1 MVDNNAAMFDSIGH
15 NRIDIGRDEVNS
27 RNQFRARAVRA
38 ALLAGAGTTLLVAA
52 MPAMAQDAAAP
63 AAQDEE
69 DAIVVTGI
77 RETIQNSINT
87 KREETAIVDALSADD
102 IGDLPALS
110 VGQAIQTITG
120 ATTHREKGDASEI
133 ALRGLGP
140 FLSNATF
147 NGRDATNGSGDR
159 SVNFNQFP
167 SELVNNIKIYKTQQ
181 ADLVEGGVAGTIE
194 IGTLRPLDFGKRRI
208 QGEVKAQYNPYGD
221 RIVGSGGIGWRGT
234 LSYVDQFANDTI
246 GIAIGVQR
254 NDTNNPEETYAASTT
269 WTACQA
275 DIVVANNNCNEYTRD
290 EYEEDHP
297 FYLVPNA
304 YTFRQISEVDKRDAI
319 FGAIQWRPSDQF
331 NINLDVQ
338 YSDRTF
344 VESRRDLNLS
354 EARRSLT
361 DVVYD
366 ENGVVQS
373 LNGQSAIESN
383 GSELSRAEEYL
394 GGGLSVEWQ
403 PNDRLTLTLDGS
415 YSRTIRLEDERNV
428 RLRTDQRDLNG
439 NLNFFAGPQNNNIRV
454 PYSYEITPGSF
465 VPTITIDP
473 RFDLNNH
480 DLFWDDARFRR
491 DQSRRHNEIFAGR
504 FDAGYEMDGF
514 LSKLSAGVRWSEM
527 TFRDYDVRNED
538 FDLTSDLDEERRINN
553 LCRRAFPQTGFLS
566 AAEGNSINS
575 WATFDVDCLFREYT
589 GSEDPGAL
597 ADKRAPANRDV
608 TERTLAG
615 YIMADYDADLGSMPV
630 RGNIGVRVVKTDVT
644 SNGLRSDLTI
654 IDNGDGTIRLDTT
667 GDFETVTIKS
677 SNTRILPS
685 INAIFEVAPDTLL
698 RVAGYRAMSRPAP
711 SALGAGRT
719 FQIDADDFT
728 SVEEAIGNV
737 RANGSPRLKPLMSWN
752 ADAAIEWYPNKD
764 SLLSATVYYKQF
776 NGGFQPVVFDEQF
789 VIDGQTVTVPVTQ
802 TRNSPDKSRIYGLE
816 LTAAT
821 RFSFLPKP
829 LDGLGAKVSYNYAD
843 SNFENQDVNL
853 GDQYD
858 PETETVS
865 PGIIPAAGLSGY
877 SKHVL
882 SAQAYYEI
890 GPVSLQ
896 AIYNYRSKY
905 YQDFVGGNSQLR
917 YVGPSETVDFR
928 ASMDLMPGVSLR
940 FEALNLFN
948 EPKATY
954 MPVYGSSRQY
964 HYYGSKYFIGLRAR
978 I

>member
-1 MVDNNAAMFDSIGH
+1 MNSH
-15 NRIDIGRDEVNS
+15 TQTRLRIL
-27 RNQFRARAVRA
+27 RA
-38 ALLAGAGTTLLVAA
+38 AFMLGAGSTLLVTAVPAA
-52 MPAMAQDAAAP
+52 AQDAP
-63 AAQDEE
+63 AEPATQGEE

-181 ADLVEGGVAGTIE
+181 ASLVEGGVAGTIE
-194 IGTLRPLDFGKRRI
+194 IGTLRPLDFGKRRL

-221 RIVGSGGIGWRGT
+221 RVTGSGGGVGWRGT

-246 GIAIGVQR
+246 GISLGFQR

-269 WTACQA
+269 WTACRA
-275 DIVVANNNCNEYTRD
+275 DINVSNGNCTELTRPYGSD
-290 EYEEDHP
+290 TPY
-297 FYLVPNA
+297 YLVPNS
-304 YTFRQISEVDKRDAI
+304 YVFRQISETDKRDSA
-319 FGAIQWRPSDQF
+319 FGAIQWRPSDQL

-338 YSDRTF
+338 YSDRTY
-344 VESRRDLNLS
+344 VESRRDLTLS

-361 DVVYD
+361 NVEYG
-366 ENGVVQS
+366 ENGIIRH
-373 LNGQSAIESN
+373 LEGQSALESN
-383 GSELSRAEEYL
+383 GSELSRSEEYL
-394 GGGLSVEWQ
+394 GGGLSIEWT
-403 PNDRLTLTLDGS
+403 PNDRLTLTVDGS
-415 YSRTIRLEDERNV
+415 YSRTIRKEIERNF
-428 RLRTDQRDLNG
+428 RLRTDPLDVNGDRTVFNNMRIPYTYDL
-439 NLNFFAGPQNNNIRV
+439 A
-454 PYSYEITPGSF
+454 PGAF

-491 DQSRRHNEIFAGR
+491 DESKRRNEIIAGR
-504 FDAGYEMDGF
+504 FDAAYEMDGF
-514 LSKLSAGVRWSEM
+514 FSKISAGGRWSEL
-527 TFRDYDVRNED
+527 TYRDYDLRNGDTSPLIPNEED
-538 FDLTSDLDEERRINN
+538 RRINN
-553 LCRRAFPQTGFLS
+553 MCRQAFPQTDFLS
-566 AAEGNSINS
+566 AANGNDIHS
-575 WATFDVDCLFREYT
+575 WATFDVDCLFREYLGT
-589 GSEDPGAL
+589 EDPGL
-597 ADKRAPANRDV
+597 PDELRSPASRDV
-608 TERTLAG
+608 SERTLAG
-615 YIMADYDADLGSMPV
+615 YVMAEYESDLGNMPV
-630 RGNIGVRVVKTDVT
+630 RGNFGVRVVKTDVT
-644 SNGLRSDLTI
+644 SNGLRSDLALVP
-654 IDNGDGTIRLDTT
+654 DPSGDGSFTLTPT

-677 SNTRILPS
+677 RSTRILPS
-685 INAIFEVAPDTLL
+685 INAIFEVAPSTLVRL
-698 RVAGYRAMSRPAP
+698 AGYRAMSRPAP

-719 FQIDADDFT
+719 ITLADGESFT
-728 SVEEAIGNV
+728 SIEDAIGNI
-737 RANGSPRLKPLMSWN
+737 RANGSPGLKPLMSWN

-776 NGGFQPVVFDEQF
+776 SGGFQPVIYDEDF
-789 VIDGQTVTVPVTQ
+789 VINGETVTIPVAQ

-821 RFSFLPKP
+821 RFSFLPQP
-829 LDGLGAKVSYNYAD
+829 LDGLGAKVSYNYAN
-843 SNFENQDVNL
+843 SNFKNQDINL

-858 PETETVS
+858 PETDTVS
-865 PGIIPAAGLSGY
+865 PGLIPAAGLSGY

-882 SAQAYYEI
+882 SAQAYYEL

-928 ASMDLMPGVSLR
+928 ASLDLMPGVSLR

-964 HYYGSKYFIGLRAR
+964 HYYGAKYFIGLRAR

>member
-1 MVDNNAAMFDSIGH
+1 
-15 NRIDIGRDEVNS
+15 
-27 RNQFRARAVRA
+27 
-38 ALLAGAGTTLLVAA
+38 
-52 MPAMAQDAAAP
+52 MPAMAQDAPAAP
-63 AAQDEE
+63 QAEPEE
-69 DAIVVTGI
+69 EAIVVTGI

-87 KREETAIVDALSADD
+87 KREETAIVDALSSDD
-102 IGDLPALS
+102 IGDIPAIS

-181 ADLVEGGVAGTIE
+181 ASLVEGGVAGTIE
-194 IGTLRPLDFGKRRI
+194 IGTLRPLDFGKTRL
-208 QGEVKAQYNPYGD
+208 QGEIKAQYNPYGD
-221 RIVGSGGIGWRGT
+221 RITGGSGGVGWRGT

-246 GIAIGVQR
+246 GIAIGIQR
-254 NDTNNPEETYAASTT
+254 NDTNNPEETFAASTT

-275 DIVVANNNCNEYTRD
+275 APVVANNNCNEYTRA
-290 EYEEDHP
+290 EYGQNLP

-304 YTFRQISEVDKRDAI
+304 YTFRQISETDKRDAI
-319 FGAIQWRPSDQF
+319 FGAIQWRPSDRF

-354 EARRSLT
+354 EGRYGLT
-361 DVVYD
+361 NVVYD
-366 ENGVVQS
+366 ENGIVQS
-373 LNGQSAIESN
+373 LNGISAIESN
-383 GSELSRAEEYL
+383 GSELSRSEEYL

-403 PNDRLTLTLDGS
+403 PTDRLTVTLDGS
-415 YSRTIRLEDERNV
+415 YSRTLRTEIERNV
-428 RLRTDQRDLNG
+428 RLRTDPMDVNG
-439 NLNFFAGPQNNNIRV
+439 VRTVFNNMRI
-454 PYSYEITPGSF
+454 PYTYAITPGSF

-480 DLFWDDARFRR
+480 NLFWDDARFRR
-491 DQSRRHNEIFAGR
+491 DESKRRNEIYAGR
-504 FDAGYEMDGF
+504 FDAAYEMDGF
-514 LSKLSAGVRWSEM
+514 LKTLSAGARWSHL
-527 TFRDYDVRNED
+527 TYRDYDVRNGDFNLNPPIAED
-538 FDLTSDLDEERRINN
+538 RRINN
-553 LCRRAFPQTGFLS
+553 LCRQAFPQTDFLS
-566 AAEGNSINS
+566 AAEGNNIHS
-575 WATFDVDCLFREYT
+575 WATFDVDCLFREYM
-589 GSEDPGAL
+589 GEEDPGL
-597 ADKRAPANRDV
+597 PADTRSVANRDV

-615 YIMADYDADLGSMPV
+615 YVMADYGGDLGAMPV
-630 RGNIGVRVVKTDVT
+630 RGNFGVRVVNTRVT
-644 SNGLRSDLTI
+644 SDGLRSDLGIVT
-654 IDNGDGTIRLDTT
+654 NPDGSIRLVSS
-667 GDFETVTIKS
+667 GDFDTVRIKS

-685 INAIFEVAPDTLL
+685 VNAIFEVAPNTLV
-698 RVAGYRAMSRPAP
+698 RAAAYRAMSRPNP

-719 FQIDADDFT
+719 ILLEDGTSFT
-728 SVEEAIGNV
+728 SVEDAIRNIT
-737 RANGSPRLKPLMSWN
+737 ANGSPRLKPLMSWN
-752 ADAAIEWYPNKD
+752 GDLAFEWYPNKD

-776 NGGFQPVVFDEQF
+776 TGGFQPVVFDEDF
-789 VIDGQTVTVPVTQ
+789 TIDGQSVSIPVTQ

-821 RFSFLPKP
+821 RFSFLPAP

-843 SNFENQDVNL
+843 SNFETQDIRL
-853 GDQYD
+853 GEVYD
-858 PETETVS
+858 PETDTVS
-865 PGIIPAAGLSGY
+865 AGIIPPANLSGY

-905 YQDFVGGNSQLR
+905 FQDFVGGNSQLR

-928 ASMDLMPGVSLR
+928 ASLDLMKGVSLR
-940 FEALNLFN
+940 FEALNIFN

-964 HYYGSKYFIGLRAR
+964 HYYGAKYFIGIRAR

>member
-1 MVDNNAAMFDSIGH
+1 M
-15 NRIDIGRDEVNS
+15 NS
-27 RNQFRARAVRA
+27 RNHARALRA
-38 ALLAGAGTTLLVAA
+38 ALLAGAGSTLLFAA
-52 MPAMAQDAAAP
+52 MPAMAQDAPAP
-63 AAQDEE
+63 APQAEDEE

-87 KREETAIVDALSADD
+87 KREETAIVDALSSDD
-102 IGDLPALS
+102 IGDIPAIS

-181 ADLVEGGVAGTIE
+181 ASLVEGGVAGTIE
-194 IGTLRPLDFGKRRI
+194 IGTLRPLDFGKRRL

-221 RIVGSGGIGWRGT
+221 RITGGSGGIGWRGT

-254 NDTNNPEETYAASTT
+254 NDTNNPEETYAASST
-269 WTACQA
+269 WTACRA
-275 DIVVANNNCNEYTRD
+275 DNVATGNCTELQRADYG
-290 EYEEDHP
+290 EDP
-297 FYLVPNA
+297 FFLVPNA
-304 YTFRQISEVDKRDAI
+304 YTFRQISETDKRDAV
-319 FGAIQWRPSDQF
+319 FGAIQWRPTDTLD
-331 NINLDVQ
+331 INLDVQ

-344 VESRRDLNLS
+344 VESRRDLNIS
-354 EARRSLT
+354 EARNGLT
-361 DVVYD
+361 NVVYD

-373 LNGQSAIESN
+373 LNGLSALESN

-394 GGGLSVEWQ
+394 GGGLSVDWKA
-403 PNDRLTLTLDGS
+403 NDRLTIKLDGS
-415 YSRTIRLEDERNV
+415 YSRTVRTEIERNV
-428 RLRTDQRDLNG
+428 RLRTDPFDVNG
-439 NLNFFAGPQNNNIRV
+439 TRNFFSVTGNGFASNNMRV
-454 PYSYEITPGSF
+454 PYKYEITPGSF

-480 DLFWDDARFRR
+480 NLFWDDARFRR
-491 DQSRRHNEIFAGR
+491 DESKRHNEIFAGR
-504 FDAGYEMDGF
+504 FDAIYELDGF
-514 LSKLSAGVRWSEM
+514 LKTISAGGRWSQL
-527 TFRDYDVRNED
+527 TYRDYDVRNGDFNLNPAMTED
-538 FDLTSDLDEERRINN
+538 RRINN
-553 LCRRAFPQTGFLS
+553 LCRQAFPQTNFLS
-566 AAEGNSINS
+566 AAKGNSINS
-575 WATFDVDCLFREYT
+575 WATFDVDCLFREYM
-589 GSEDPGAL
+589 GAEDPGNL
-597 ADKRAPANRDV
+597 DDTRATANRDV

-615 YIMADYDADLGSMPV
+615 YVMADYDADLGNMPV
-630 RGNIGVRVVKTDVT
+630 RGNIGVRVVNTRVVSD
-644 SNGLRSDLTI
+644 GLRSDLQI
-654 IDNGDGTIRLDTT
+654 VDNGDGTFQIKTIN
-667 GDFETVTIKS
+667 GQFETVTSKS
-677 SNTRILPS
+677 SSTRILPS
-685 INAIFEVAPDTLL
+685 INAIFEVAPNTQL
-698 RVAGYRAMSRPAP
+698 RLAGYRAMSRPNP

-719 FQIDADDFT
+719 ITIDGNFS
-728 SVEEAIGNV
+728 SVAEAIRNIQS
-737 RANGSPRLKPLMSWN
+737 NGSPGLKPLMSWN

-776 NGGFQPVVFDEQF
+776 NGGFEPVVYDETF
-789 VIDGQTVTVPVTQ
+789 TINGENITVPVTQ

-843 SNFENQDVNL
+843 SNFETQDIRL
-853 GDQYD
+853 GDQYN
-858 PETETVS
+858 PVTETTS
-865 PGIIPAAGLSGY
+865 EGLIPPANLSGY

-882 SAQAYYEI
+882 SAQAYYDI

-896 AIYNYRSKY
+896 AIYNYRSSY
-905 YQDFVGGNSQLR
+905 FQDFVGGNSQLR

-928 ASMDLMPGVSLR
+928 ASLNLMKGVSLR
-940 FEALNLFN
+940 FEALNIFN

-964 HYYGSKYFIGLRAR
+964 HYYGAKYFIGIRAR

>member
-1 MVDNNAAMFDSIGH
+1 VK
-15 NRIDIGRDEVNS
+15 S
-27 RNQFRARAVRA
+27 RNPIRARLLRA
-38 ALLAGAGTTLLVAA
+38 TLLTGTAPMLLVA
-52 MPAMAQDAAAP
+52 MPAAAQDAAGTV
-63 AAQDEE
+63 AQD
-69 DAIVVTGI
+69 DGDTIVVSGL
-77 RETIQNSINT
+77 RRTIQSSIEE
-87 KREETAIVDALSADD
+87 KRRETAIVDTLTADD
-102 IGDLPALS
+102 IGDIPAIS

-167 SELVNNIKIYKTQQ
+167 SELVNDIKIYKTQQ
-181 ADLVEGGVAGTIE
+181 ANLVEGGVAGTIE
-194 IGTLRPLDFGKRRI
+194 IGTLRPLDYGRRRI
-208 QGEVKAQYNPYGD
+208 QGELKAQYNPYGD

-269 WTACQA
+269 WTACRA
-275 DIVVANNNCNEYTRD
+275 DIVVVNNNCNEYARD
-290 EYEEDHP
+290 EYGEDHS

-344 VESRRDLNLS
+344 VESRRDLNIS

-366 ENGVVQS
+366 ENGIVQS
-373 LNGQSAIESN
+373 LKGQSAIESN

-394 GGGLSVEWQ
+394 GGGLSVEWK
-403 PNDRLTLTLDGS
+403 PSDRLTLTVDGS
-415 YSRTIRLEDERNV
+415 YSRTIRVEDERNV
-428 RLRTDQRDLNG
+428 RLRTDPKDLNG
-439 NLNFFAGPQNNNIRV
+439 DTTVFNNMRI
-454 PYSYEITPGSF
+454 PYTYEIAPGSF

-473 RFDLNNH
+473 RFDLDNH

-491 DQSRRHNEIFAGR
+491 DQSRRHNEIIAGR

-514 LSKLSAGVRWSEM
+514 FSKLSAGVRWSEM
-527 TFRDYDVRNED
+527 TFRDYDVRNEG
-538 FDLTSDLDEERRINN
+538 FDLTSDIDEERRINN
-553 LCRRAFPQTGFLS
+553 LCRNRAFPQTGFLS
-566 AAEGNSINS
+566 AADGNTINS

-597 ADKRAPANRDV
+597 ADKRDPANRDV

-615 YIMADYDADLGSMPV
+615 YVMADYDADLGNMPV
-630 RGNIGVRVVKTDVT
+630 RGNIGVRVVRTDVT
-644 SNGLRSDLTI
+644 SNGLRSELTI
-654 IDNGDGTIRLDTT
+654 IDNGDGTVRLDTT
-667 GDFETVTIKS
+667 GDYETVTIKS
-677 SNTRILPS
+677 RNTRILPS
-685 INAIFEVAPDTLL
+685 VNAIFEVAPNTLL

-719 FQIDADDFT
+719 FTIDGDDFT

-752 ADAAIEWYPNKD
+752 ADAALEWYPNKD
-764 SLLSATVYYKQF
+764 SLLAATLYYKQF
-776 NGGFQPVVFDEQF
+776 NGGFQPVVYDETF
-789 VIDGQTVTVPVTQ
+789 VIDGQEVTVPVTQ

-853 GDQYD
+853 GDKYD
-858 PETETVS
+858 PETDTVS

-917 YVGPSETVDFR
+917 FVGPSETVDFR
-928 ASMDLMPGVSLR
+928 ASLALMKGVSLR
-940 FEALNLFN
+940 FEALNIFN

-964 HYYGSKYFIGLRAR
+964 HYYGSKYFVGIRAKF
-978 I
+978 

>member
-1 MVDNNAAMFDSIGH
+1 M
-15 NRIDIGRDEVNS
+15 NS
-27 RNQFRARAVRA
+27 GNPISSRSLRA
-38 ALLAGAGTTLLVAA
+38 ALLAGAASTLLLA
-52 MPAMAQDAAAP
+52 MPAAAQDGTAAP
-63 AAQDEE
+63 AEAED
-69 DAIVVTGI
+69 DAIVVSGI

-181 ADLVEGGVAGTIE
+181 ASLIEGGVAGTIE
-194 IGTLRPLDFGKRRI
+194 IGTLRPLDFGKRRL
-208 QGEVKAQYNPYGD
+208 QGEIKAQYNPYGD
-221 RIVGSGGIGWRGT
+221 RIIGGSGGVGWRGT

-254 NDTNNPEETYAASTT
+254 NDTNNPEETFAASTT

-275 DIVVANNNCNEYTRD
+275 SPVVANNNCNEYTRD
-290 EYEEDHP
+290 EYWQNQP

-304 YTFRQISEVDKRDAI
+304 YTFRQISETDKRDAV
-319 FGAIQWRPSDQF
+319 FGSIQWRPSDRF

-338 YSDRTF
+338 YSDRTY

-354 EARRSLT
+354 EGRYGLT
-361 DVVYD
+361 NVVFD

-373 LNGQSAIESN
+373 LNGLSSLESN
-383 GSELSRAEEYL
+383 GSELSRSEEYL
-394 GGGLSVEWQ
+394 GGGLSVEWEAS
-403 PNDRLTLTLDGS
+403 DRLTVTLDGS
-415 YSRTIRLEDERNV
+415 YSRTIRTEIERNV
-428 RLRTDQRDLNG
+428 RLRTDPMDVNG
-439 NLNFFAGPQNNNIRV
+439 VRTVFNNMRI
-454 PYSYEITPGSF
+454 PYTYSITPGSF

-491 DQSRRHNEIFAGR
+491 DESKRHNEIYAGR
-504 FDAGYEMDGF
+504 FDVSYEMDGF
-514 LSKLSAGVRWSEM
+514 FKSLSAGGRWAHL
-527 TFRDYDVRNED
+527 TYRDYDVRNGDFNLNPAMSED
-538 FDLTSDLDEERRINN
+538 KRINN
-553 LCRRAFPQTGFLS
+553 LCRNRAFPQTDFLS
-566 AAEGNSINS
+566 AAKGNNINS
-575 WATFDVDCLFREYT
+575 WATFDVDCLFREYM
-589 GSEDPGAL
+589 GAEDPGL
-597 ADKRAPANRDV
+597 PADTRSVANRDV
-608 TERTLAG
+608 TEQTFAG
-615 YIMADYDADLGSMPV
+615 YVMADYDADLGSLPV
-630 RGNIGVRVVKTDVT
+630 RGNFGVRVVNTRVT
-644 SNGLRSDLTI
+644 SNGLRSDLSVVT
-654 IDNGDGTIRLDTT
+654 NPDGSIRLETSS
-667 GDFETVTIKS
+667 DFDTVTIKS

-685 INAIFEVAPDTLL
+685 ANMIFEVAPNTLV
-698 RVAGYRAMSRPAP
+698 RAAAYRAMSRPNP

-719 FQIDADDFT
+719 ILLEDGTSFT
-728 SVEEAIGNV
+728 SIEDAIRNIT
-737 RANGSPRLKPLMSWN
+737 ANGSPRLKPLMSWN
-752 ADAAIEWYPNKD
+752 GDLSLEWYPNKD

-776 NGGFQPVVFDEQF
+776 TGGFQPVVFDEDF
-789 VIDGQTVTVPVTQ
+789 TIDGQTVSIPVTQ

-821 RFSFLPKP
+821 RFTFLPAP

-843 SNFENQDVNL
+843 SNFETQDIRL
-853 GDQYD
+853 GDVYD
-858 PETETVS
+858 PETDTVS
-865 PGIIPAAGLSGY
+865 PGIIPPANISGY

-882 SAQAYYEI
+882 SAQAYYEL

-896 AIYNYRSKY
+896 AIYNYRSRY
-905 YQDFVGGNSQLR
+905 FQDFVGGNSQLR
-917 YVGPSETVDFR
+917 YVGPSETVDLR
-928 ASMDLMPGVSLR
+928 ASIDLMKGVSLR
-940 FEALNLFN
+940 LEAINIFN

-964 HYYGSKYFIGLRAR
+964 HYYGAKYFVGIRAR

>member
-1 MVDNNAAMFDSIGH
+1 M
-15 NRIDIGRDEVNS
+15 NS
-27 RNQFRARAVRA
+27 RNHARTLRA
-38 ALLAGAGTTLLVAA
+38 ALLAGAGSTLLFAA
-52 MPAMAQDAAAP
+52 MPAMAQDAPAP
-63 AAQDEE
+63 QAEDEE

-87 KREETAIVDALSADD
+87 KREETAIVDALSSDD
-102 IGDLPALS
+102 IGDIPAIS

-181 ADLVEGGVAGTIE
+181 ASLVEGGVAGTIE
-194 IGTLRPLDFGKRRI
+194 IGTLRPLDFGKRRL

-221 RIVGSGGIGWRGT
+221 RITGGSGGIGWRGT

-254 NDTNNPEETYAASTT
+254 NDTNNPEETYAASST
-269 WTACQA
+269 WTACRA
-275 DIVVANNNCNEYTRD
+275 DNVATGNCTELQRADYGKN
-290 EYEEDHP
+290 P
-297 FYLVPNA
+297 FFLVPNA
-304 YTFRQISEVDKRDAI
+304 YTFRQISETDKRDAV
-319 FGAIQWRPSDQF
+319 FGAIQWRPTDTLD
-331 NINLDVQ
+331 INLDVQ

-344 VESRRDLNLS
+344 VESRRDLNIS
-354 EARRSLT
+354 EARNGLT
-361 DVVYD
+361 NVIYD

-373 LNGQSAIESN
+373 LSGLSALESN

-394 GGGLSVEWQ
+394 GGGLSVDWKA
-403 PNDRLTLTLDGS
+403 NDRLTIKLDGS
-415 YSRTIRLEDERNV
+415 YSRTVRTEIERNV
-428 RLRTDQRDLNG
+428 RLRTDPFDVNG
-439 NLNFFAGPQNNNIRV
+439 TRNFFSVTGNGFASNNMRV
-454 PYSYEITPGSF
+454 PYKYEITPGSF

-480 DLFWDDARFRR
+480 NLFWDDARFRR
-491 DQSRRHNEIFAGR
+491 DESKRHNEIFAGR
-504 FDAGYEMDGF
+504 FDATYELDGF
-514 LSKLSAGVRWSEM
+514 LKTISAGGRWSQL
-527 TFRDYDVRNED
+527 TYRDYDVRNGDFNLNPAMAED
-538 FDLTSDLDEERRINN
+538 RRINN
-553 LCRRAFPQTGFLS
+553 LCRQAFPQTGFLS
-566 AAEGNSINS
+566 AAKGNSINS
-575 WATFDVDCLFREYT
+575 WATYDVDCLFREYM
-589 GSEDPGAL
+589 GAEDPGNL
-597 ADKRAPANRDV
+597 DDTRATANRDV

-615 YIMADYDADLGSMPV
+615 YVMADYDADLGNMPV
-630 RGNIGVRVVKTDVT
+630 RGNIGVRVVNTRVISD
-644 SNGLRSDLTI
+644 GLRSDLQI
-654 IDNGDGTIRLDTT
+654 VDNGDGTFQIKTIN
-667 GDFETVTIKS
+667 GQFETVTSKS
-677 SNTRILPS
+677 SSTRILPS
-685 INAIFEVAPDTLL
+685 INAIFEVAPNTQL
-698 RVAGYRAMSRPAP
+698 RLAGYRAMSRPNP

-719 FQIDADDFT
+719 ITIDGNFS
-728 SVEEAIGNV
+728 SVAEAIRNIQS
-737 RANGSPRLKPLMSWN
+737 NGSPGLKPLMSWN

-776 NGGFQPVVFDEQF
+776 NGGFEPVVYDETF
-789 VIDGQTVTVPVTQ
+789 TINGENITVPVTQ

-843 SNFENQDVNL
+843 SNFETQDIRL
-853 GDQYD
+853 GDQYN
-858 PETETVS
+858 PVTETTS
-865 PGIIPAAGLSGY
+865 EGLIPPANLSGY

-882 SAQAYYEI
+882 SAQAYYDI

-896 AIYNYRSKY
+896 AIYNYRSSY
-905 YQDFVGGNSQLR
+905 FQDFVGGNSQLR

-928 ASMDLMPGVSLR
+928 ASLNLMKGVSLR
-940 FEALNLFN
+940 FEALNIFN

-964 HYYGSKYFIGLRAR
+964 HYYGAKYFIGIRAR

>member
-1 MVDNNAAMFDSIGH
+1 MNSR
-15 NRIDIGRDEVNS
+15 NRID
-27 RNQFRARAVRA
+27 ARTRRTV
-38 ALLAGAGTTLLVAA
+38 LLASACSALVAAA
-52 MPAMAQDAAAP
+52 MPAMAQEAP
-63 AAQDEE
+63 AGAGPEE
-69 DAIVVTGI
+69 DDAIIVTGI

-87 KREETAIVDALSADD
+87 KREETAIVDALSSDD
-102 IGDLPALS
+102 IGDIPAIS

-181 ADLVEGGVAGTIE
+181 ASLVEGGVAGTIE

-221 RIVGSGGIGWRGT
+221 RIVGEGGVGWRGT

-246 GIAIGVQR
+246 GIAIGMQR

-275 DIVVANNNCNEYTRD
+275 DIVVANNNCNEYTRA
-290 EYEEDHP
+290 EYGEDRP
-297 FYLVPNA
+297 FFLVPNA
-304 YTFRQISEVDKRDAI
+304 YTFRQISETDKRDAI

-344 VESRRDLNLS
+344 VESRRDLNIS

-361 DVVYD
+361 NVVYD
-366 ENGVVQS
+366 ENGIVQS
-373 LNGQSAIESN
+373 LSGQSAIESN

-403 PNDRLTLTLDGS
+403 PSDRLTLTVDGS
-415 YSRTIRLEDERNV
+415 YSRTIRVEDERNV
-428 RLRTDQRDLNG
+428 RLRTDPTDVNG
-439 NLNFFAGPQNNNIRV
+439 VRTVFNNMRI
-454 PYSYEITPGSF
+454 PYTYEITPGSF

-480 DLFWDDARFRR
+480 DLFWDDARLRR
-491 DQSRRHNEIFAGR
+491 DQSRRHNEIIAGR

-514 LSKLSAGVRWSEM
+514 FSKLSAGVRWSEM
-527 TFRDYDVRNED
+527 TFRDYDVRNGDFNFNLPIAED
-538 FDLTSDLDEERRINN
+538 RRINN
-553 LCRRAFPQTGFLS
+553 LCRNPAFPQTGFLS
-566 AAEGNSINS
+566 AADGNSINS

-589 GSEDPGAL
+589 GSEDPGARE
-597 ADKRAPANRDV
+597 DKRSPANRDV

-615 YIMADYDADLGSMPV
+615 YIMADYDADLGNMPV

-644 SNGLRSDLTI
+644 SNGLRSEFTLV
-654 IDNGDGTIRLDTT
+654 DNGDGTFRLETT
-667 GDFETVTIKS
+667 GDFDTVTIKS

-685 INAIFEVAPDTLL
+685 VNAIFEVAPNTLL

-719 FQIDADDFT
+719 FTLDDGGSFTNVEDAID
-728 SVEEAIGNV
+728 NV

-764 SLLSATVYYKQF
+764 SILSATLYYKQF

-843 SNFENQDVNL
+843 SNFENEDVRL
-853 GDQYD
+853 GDQFD
-858 PETETVS
+858 PVTETVS
-865 PGIIPAAGLSGY
+865 EGIIPSAGLSGY

-928 ASMDLMPGVSLR
+928 ASLDLMKGVSLR
-940 FEALNLFN
+940 FEALNIFN

-964 HYYGSKYFIGLRAR
+964 HYYGSKYFIGIRAR

>member
-1 MVDNNAAMFDSIGH
+1 MKFQDQA
-15 NRIDIGRDEVNS
+15 RIRTL
-27 RNQFRARAVRA
+27 RA
-38 ALLAGAGTTLLVAA
+38 ALLVGAGSALLIAV
-52 MPAMAQDAAAP
+52 PA
-63 AAQDEE
+63 AAQDGEGDVAAE
-69 DAIVVTGI
+69 ANDDGGDIVVTGI

-87 KREETAIVDALSADD
+87 KRAETAIVDALSADD

-181 ADLVEGGVAGTIE
+181 ASLVEGGVAGTIE

-208 QGEVKAQYNPYGD
+208 QGELKAQYNPYGD
-221 RIVGSGGIGWRGT
+221 RVVGRDGGVGWRGT

-246 GIAIGVQR
+246 GISLGFQR

-269 WTACQA
+269 WTACRA
-275 DIVVANNNCNEYTRD
+275 DITVLNNNCTELKREEYG
-290 EYEEDHP
+290 EKPY
-297 FYLVPNA
+297 YLVPNS
-304 YTFRQISEVDKRDAI
+304 YIFRQISETDKRDSA

-331 NINLDVQ
+331 NVNLDVQ
-338 YSDRTF
+338 YSNRTY
-344 VESRRDLNLS
+344 VESRRDLTLS

-361 DVVYD
+361 NVEYD
-366 ENGVVQS
+366 EDGIIRH
-373 LNGQSAIESN
+373 LEGQSALESN
-383 GSELSRAEEYL
+383 GSELSRSEEYL
-394 GGGLSVEWQ
+394 GGGLSVEWK
-403 PNDRLTLTLDGS
+403 PNDRLTLTADGS
-415 YSRTIRLEDERNV
+415 YSRTIRKEVERNF
-428 RLRTDQRDLNG
+428 RLRTDPLDVNGVKTVFNNMRIPYTYDL
-439 NLNFFAGPQNNNIRV
+439 A
-454 PYSYEITPGSF
+454 PGSF

-491 DQSRRHNEIFAGR
+491 DENKRRNEIIAGR
-504 FDAGYEMDGF
+504 FDAAYEMDGF
-514 LSKLSAGVRWSEM
+514 LSRISAGGRWSRL
-527 TFRDYDVRNED
+527 TYRDYDLRNGDFNENPAMSED
-538 FDLTSDLDEERRINN
+538 RRINN
-553 LCRRAFPQTGFLS
+553 MCRQAFPQTGYLS
-566 AAEGNSINS
+566 DAKGNDIHS
-575 WATFDVDCLFREYT
+575 WATFDVDCLFGEYLGT
-589 GSEDPGAL
+589 VDPGL
-597 ADKRAPANRDV
+597 PDEMRSVANRDV

-615 YIMADYDADLGSMPV
+615 YVMAEYESDLGTMPV
-630 RGNIGVRVVKTDVT
+630 RGNFGVRVVKTDVT
-644 SNGLRSDLTI
+644 SNGLRSDLALV
-654 IDNGDGTIRLDTT
+654 DNGDGTFRLDTT
-667 GDFETVTIKS
+667 GDFDTVTIKS
-677 SNTRILPS
+677 SSTRILPS
-685 INAIFEVAPDTLL
+685 LNAIFEVAPNTLVRL
-698 RVAGYRAMSRPAP
+698 AGYRAMSRPNP

-719 FQIDADDFT
+719 ITLADGESFT
-728 SVEEAIGNV
+728 SIEDAIGNI

-776 NGGFQPVVFDEQF
+776 SGGFQPVVIDEDF
-789 VIDGQTVTVPVTQ
+789 VVDGQTVSIPVIQ

-829 LDGLGAKVSYNYAD
+829 LDGLGAKVSYNYAN
-843 SNFENQDVNL
+843 SNFKNQDVNL

-858 PETETVS
+858 PDTDTVS
-865 PGIIPAAGLSGY
+865 PGLIAAAGLSGY

-882 SAQAYYEI
+882 SAQAYYEL

-928 ASMDLMPGVSLR
+928 ASLNLMPGVSLR
-940 FEALNLFN
+940 FEAINIFN

-954 MPVYGSSRQY
+954 MPVYGSARQY
-964 HYYGSKYFIGLRAR
+964 HYYGSKYFIGIRAR

>member
-1 MVDNNAAMFDSIGH
+1 MK
-15 NRIDIGRDEVNS
+15 S
-27 RNQFRARAVRA
+27 RNPIRARLLRA
-38 ALLAGAGTTLLVAA
+38 TLLTGTAPMLLVA
-52 MPAMAQDAAAP
+52 MPAAAQDAAGTV
-63 AAQDEE
+63 AQD
-69 DAIVVTGI
+69 DGDTIVVSGL
-77 RETIQNSINT
+77 RRTIQSSIEE
-87 KREETAIVDALSADD
+87 KRRETAIVDTLTADD
-102 IGDLPALS
+102 IGDIPAIS

-167 SELVNNIKIYKTQQ
+167 SELVNDIKIYKTQQ
-181 ADLVEGGVAGTIE
+181 ANLVEGGVAGTIE
-194 IGTLRPLDFGKRRI
+194 IGTLRPLDYGRRRI
-208 QGEVKAQYNPYGD
+208 QGELKAQYNPYGD

-269 WTACQA
+269 WTACRA
-275 DIVVANNNCNEYTRD
+275 DIVVVNNNCNEYARD
-290 EYEEDHP
+290 EYGEDHS

-344 VESRRDLNLS
+344 VESRRDLNIS

-366 ENGVVQS
+366 ENGIVQS
-373 LNGQSAIESN
+373 LKGQSAIESN

-394 GGGLSVEWQ
+394 GGGLSVEWK
-403 PNDRLTLTLDGS
+403 PSDRLTLTVDGS
-415 YSRTIRLEDERNV
+415 YSRTIRVEDERNV
-428 RLRTDQRDLNG
+428 RLRTDPKDLNG
-439 NLNFFAGPQNNNIRV
+439 DTTVFNNMRI
-454 PYSYEITPGSF
+454 PYTYEIAPGSF

-473 RFDLNNH
+473 RFDLDNH

-491 DQSRRHNEIFAGR
+491 DQSRRHNEIIAGR

-514 LSKLSAGVRWSEM
+514 FSKLSAGVRWSEM
-527 TFRDYDVRNED
+527 TFRDYDVRNEG
-538 FDLTSDLDEERRINN
+538 FDLTSDIDEERRINN
-553 LCRRAFPQTGFLS
+553 LCRNRAFPQTGFLS
-566 AAEGNSINS
+566 AADGNTINS

-597 ADKRAPANRDV
+597 ADKRDPANRDV

-615 YIMADYDADLGSMPV
+615 YVMADYDADLGNMPV
-630 RGNIGVRVVKTDVT
+630 RGNIGVRVVRTDVT
-644 SNGLRSDLTI
+644 SNGLRSELTI
-654 IDNGDGTIRLDTT
+654 IDNGDGTVRLDTT
-667 GDFETVTIKS
+667 GDYETVTIKS
-677 SNTRILPS
+677 RNTRILPS
-685 INAIFEVAPDTLL
+685 VNAIFEVAPNTLL

-719 FQIDADDFT
+719 FTIDGDDFT

-752 ADAAIEWYPNKD
+752 ADAALEWYPNKD
-764 SLLSATVYYKQF
+764 SLLAATLYYKQF
-776 NGGFQPVVFDEQF
+776 NGGFQPVVYDETF
-789 VIDGQTVTVPVTQ
+789 VIDGQEVTVPVTQ

-853 GDQYD
+853 GDKYD
-858 PETETVS
+858 PETDTVS

-917 YVGPSETVDFR
+917 FVGPSETVDFR
-928 ASMDLMPGVSLR
+928 ASLALMKGVSLR
-940 FEALNLFN
+940 FEALNIFN

-964 HYYGSKYFIGLRAR
+964 HYYGSKYFVGIRAKF
-978 I
+978 

>member
-1 MVDNNAAMFDSIGH
+1 M
-15 NRIDIGRDEVNS
+15 NS
-27 RNQFRARAVRA
+27 RNHARTLRA
-38 ALLAGAGTTLLVAA
+38 ALLAGAGSTLLFAA
-52 MPAMAQDAAAP
+52 MPAMAQDAPAP
-63 AAQDEE
+63 QAEDEE

-87 KREETAIVDALSADD
+87 KREETAIVDALSSDD
-102 IGDLPALS
+102 IGDIPAIS

-181 ADLVEGGVAGTIE
+181 ASLVEGGVAGTIE
-194 IGTLRPLDFGKRRI
+194 IGTLRPLDFGKRRL

-221 RIVGSGGIGWRGT
+221 RITGGSGGIGWRGT

-254 NDTNNPEETYAASTT
+254 NDTNNPEETYAASST
-269 WTACQA
+269 WTACRA
-275 DIVVANNNCNEYTRD
+275 DNVATGNCTELQRADYG
-290 EYEEDHP
+290 EDP
-297 FYLVPNA
+297 FFLVPNA
-304 YTFRQISEVDKRDAI
+304 YTFRQISETDKRDAV
-319 FGAIQWRPSDQF
+319 FGAIQWRPTDTLD
-331 NINLDVQ
+331 INLDVQ

-344 VESRRDLNLS
+344 VESRRDLNIS
-354 EARRSLT
+354 EARNGLT
-361 DVVYD
+361 NVVYD

-373 LNGQSAIESN
+373 LNGLSALESN

-394 GGGLSVEWQ
+394 GGGLSVDWKA
-403 PNDRLTLTLDGS
+403 NDRLTIKLDGS
-415 YSRTIRLEDERNV
+415 YSRTVRTEIERNV
-428 RLRTDQRDLNG
+428 RLRTDPFDVNG
-439 NLNFFAGPQNNNIRV
+439 TRNFFSVTGNGFASNNMRV
-454 PYSYEITPGSF
+454 PYKYEITPGSF

-480 DLFWDDARFRR
+480 NLFWDDARFRR
-491 DQSRRHNEIFAGR
+491 DESKRHNEIFAGR
-504 FDAGYEMDGF
+504 FDAIYELDGF
-514 LSKLSAGVRWSEM
+514 LKTISAGGRWSQL
-527 TFRDYDVRNED
+527 TYRDYDVRNGDFNLNPAMTED
-538 FDLTSDLDEERRINN
+538 RRINN
-553 LCRRAFPQTGFLS
+553 LCRQAFPQTNFLS
-566 AAEGNSINS
+566 AAKGNSINS
-575 WATFDVDCLFREYT
+575 WATFDVDCLFREYM
-589 GSEDPGAL
+589 GAEDPGNL
-597 ADKRAPANRDV
+597 DDTRATANRDV

-615 YIMADYDADLGSMPV
+615 YVMADYDADLGNMPV
-630 RGNIGVRVVKTDVT
+630 RGNIGVRVVNTRVVSD
-644 SNGLRSDLTI
+644 GLRSDLQI
-654 IDNGDGTIRLDTT
+654 VDNGDGTFQIKTIN
-667 GDFETVTIKS
+667 GQFETVTSKS
-677 SNTRILPS
+677 SSTRILPS
-685 INAIFEVAPDTLL
+685 INAIFEVAPNTQL
-698 RVAGYRAMSRPAP
+698 RLAGYRAMSRPNP

-719 FQIDADDFT
+719 ITIDGNFS
-728 SVEEAIGNV
+728 SVAEAIRNIQS
-737 RANGSPRLKPLMSWN
+737 NGSPGLKPLMSWN

-776 NGGFQPVVFDEQF
+776 NGGFEPVVYDETF
-789 VIDGQTVTVPVTQ
+789 TINGENITVPVTQ

-843 SNFENQDVNL
+843 SNFETQDIRL
-853 GDQYD
+853 GDQYN
-858 PETETVS
+858 PVTETTS
-865 PGIIPAAGLSGY
+865 EGLIPPANLSGY

-882 SAQAYYEI
+882 SAQAYYDI

-896 AIYNYRSKY
+896 AIYNYRSSY
-905 YQDFVGGNSQLR
+905 FQDFVGGNSQLR

-928 ASMDLMPGVSLR
+928 ASLNLMKGVSLR
-940 FEALNLFN
+940 FEALNIFN

-964 HYYGSKYFIGLRAR
+964 HYYGAKYFIGIRAR

>member
-1 MVDNNAAMFDSIGH
+1 M
-15 NRIDIGRDEVNS
+15 NS
-27 RNQFRARAVRA
+27 RNQIRARMLRA
-38 ALLAGAGTTLLVAA
+38 ALLAGAGSTLLVAA
-52 MPAMAQDAAAP
+52 TPAMAQDAPAP
-63 AAQDEE
+63 QAEAEE

-87 KREETAIVDALSADD
+87 KREETAIVDALSSDD
-102 IGDLPALS
+102 IGDIPAIS

-147 NGRDATNGSGDR
+147 NGRDASNGSGDR

-181 ADLVEGGVAGTIE
+181 ASLVEGGVAGTIE
-194 IGTLRPLDFGKRRI
+194 IGTLRPLDFGKRRL
-208 QGEVKAQYNPYGD
+208 QGEVKAQFNPYGD
-221 RIVGSGGIGWRGT
+221 RITGGSGGVGWRGT

-275 DIVVANNNCNEYTRD
+275 SPVVANGNCD
-290 EYEEDHP
+290 EYERREYGQNRS

-304 YTFRQISEVDKRDAI
+304 YTFRQISETDKRDAV
-319 FGAIQWRPSDQF
+319 FGAIQFRPTDTLD
-331 NINLDVQ
+331 INLDVQ
-338 YSDRTF
+338 YSDRTY

-354 EARRSLT
+354 EGRVGLT
-361 DVVYD
+361 NVVYD
-366 ENGVVQS
+366 ENGIIQS
-373 LNGQSAIESN
+373 LNGLSAIESN
-383 GSELSRAEEYL
+383 GSELSRSEKYL
-394 GGGLSVEWQ
+394 GGGLSVDWEAS
-403 PNDRLTLTLDGS
+403 DRLTIKLDGS
-415 YSRTIRLEDERNV
+415 YSRTIRKEIERNV
-428 RLRTDQRDLNG
+428 RLRTAATDVNG
-439 NLNFFAGPQNNNIRV
+439 VRTVFNNRRL
-454 PYSYEITPGSF
+454 PYKYEITPGSF

-480 DLFWDDARFRR
+480 DLFWEDARFRR
-491 DQSRRHNEIFAGR
+491 DETKRHNEIFAGR
-504 FDAGYEMDGF
+504 FDATYELDGF
-514 LSKLSAGVRWSEM
+514 LKTISAGGRWSRL
-527 TFRDYDVRNED
+527 TYRDYDLRNED
-538 FDLTSDLDEERRINN
+538 PSLVTPIADDKRINN
-553 LCRRAFPQTGFLS
+553 ICRQAFPQTDFLS
-566 AAEGNSINS
+566 AARGNSINS
-575 WATFDVDCLFREYT
+575 WATFDVDCLFREYLGT
-589 GSEDPGAL
+589 EDPGLPDEMRSVAS
-597 ADKRAPANRDV
+597 RDV
-608 TERTLAG
+608 KESTLAG
-615 YIMADYDADLGSMPV
+615 YVMADYEGDLGSMPV
-630 RGNIGVRVVKTDVT
+630 RGNVGVRVVNTRVT
-644 SNGLRSDLTI
+644 SKGLRSDLI
-654 IDNGDGTIRLDTT
+654 VVPDPSGDGSFTLDET
-667 GDFETVTIKS
+667 GDFVTETIKS

-685 INAIFEVAPDTLL
+685 INAIFEVAPNTLIRL
-698 RVAGYRAMSRPAP
+698 AGYRAMSRPNP

-719 FQIDADDFT
+719 ITLEGAGDFT
-728 SVEEAIGNV
+728 SIEDAIDNI

-752 ADAAIEWYPNKD
+752 GDLSVEWYPNKD

-776 NGGFQPVVFDEQF
+776 NGGFQPVVFNEDF
-789 VIDGQTVTVPVTQ
+789 TIDGETVSIPVTQ

-843 SNFENQDVNL
+843 SNFETHDIRL

-858 PETETVS
+858 PETEEVS
-865 PGIIPAAGLSGY
+865 EGIIPPAGLSGY

-882 SAQAYYEI
+882 SAQAYYDI

-896 AIYNYRSKY
+896 AIYNYRSSY
-905 YQDFVGGNSQLR
+905 FQDFVGGNSQLR

-928 ASMDLMPGVSLR
+928 ASMNLMPGVSLR

-964 HYYGSKYFIGLRAR
+964 HYYGAKYFIGIRAR

>member
-1 MVDNNAAMFDSIGH
+1 
-15 NRIDIGRDEVNS
+15 VNS
-27 RNQFRARAVRA
+27 RNQIRARVLRA
-38 ALLAGAGTTLLVAA
+38 ALLAGAGSTLLIAA
-52 MPAMAQDAAAP
+52 MPAMAQDASAP
-63 AAQDEE
+63 QAEQEE

-87 KREETAIVDALSADD
+87 KREETAIVDALSSDD
-102 IGDLPALS
+102 IGDIPAIS

-147 NGRDATNGSGDR
+147 NGRDASNGSGDR

-181 ADLVEGGVAGTIE
+181 ASLVEGGVAGTIE
-194 IGTLRPLDFGKRRI
+194 IGTLRPLDFGKRRLQADI
-208 QGEVKAQYNPYGD
+208 KAQYNPYGD

-275 DIVVANNNCNEYTRD
+275 SPVVANNNCNEYTRD
-290 EYEEDHP
+290 EYGQNLP

-304 YTFRQISEVDKRDAI
+304 YTFRQISETDKRDAI
-319 FGAIQWRPSDQF
+319 FGSIQWRPSDQF

-344 VESRRDLNLS
+344 VENRRDLNLS
-354 EARRSLT
+354 EGRYGLT
-361 DVVYD
+361 NVVYD
-366 ENGVVQS
+366 ENGIIQS
-373 LNGQSAIESN
+373 LNGLSSLESN
-383 GSELSRAEEYL
+383 GSELSRSEEYL

-403 PNDRLTLTLDGS
+403 PSDRLTLTLDGS
-415 YSRTIRLEDERNV
+415 YSRTVRTEIERNF
-428 RLRTDQRDLNG
+428 RLRTDPTDVNG
-439 NLNFFAGPQNNNIRV
+439 VRTAFNNMRI
-454 PYSYEITPGSF
+454 PYSYAITPGSF

-480 DLFWDDARFRR
+480 NLFWDDARFRR
-491 DQSRRHNEIFAGR
+491 DESKRHNEIYAGR
-504 FDAGYEMDGF
+504 FDVAYEMDGF
-514 LSKLSAGVRWSEM
+514 LKTLSAGGRWSHL
-527 TFRDYDVRNED
+527 TYRDYDVRNGDFNLNPAIAED
-538 FDLTSDLDEERRINN
+538 RRINN
-553 LCRRAFPQTGFLS
+553 LCRTAFPQQDYLS
-566 AAEGNSINS
+566 AAKGNSINS
-575 WATFDVDCLFREYT
+575 WATFDVDCLFREYM
-589 GSEDPGAL
+589 GAEDPGNL
-597 ADKRAPANRDV
+597 PDTRSVANRDV
-608 TERTLAG
+608 TERTFAG
-615 YIMADYDADLGSMPV
+615 YVMAEYDADLGNMPI
-630 RGNIGVRVVKTDVT
+630 RGNVGVRVVNTRVT
-644 SNGLRSDLTI
+644 SDGLRSDLSVVT
-654 IDNGDGTIRLDTT
+654 NPDGSIRLVTS
-667 GDFETVTIKS
+667 GDFDTVTIKS
-677 SNTRILPS
+677 QNTRTLPS
-685 INAIFEVAPDTLL
+685 LNAIFEVAPNTLV
-698 RVAGYRAMSRPAP
+698 RAAVYRAMSRPNP

-719 FQIDADDFT
+719 ILLEDGTSFT
-728 SVEEAIGNV
+728 SIEDAIRNIT
-737 RANGSPRLKPLMSWN
+737 ANGSPRLKPLMSWN
-752 ADAAIEWYPNKD
+752 GDLSFEWYPNKD
-764 SLLSATVYYKQF
+764 SILSATVYYKQF
-776 NGGFQPVVFDEQF
+776 SGGFQSVVFDEDF
-789 VIDGQTVTVPVTQ
+789 TIDGQSVSIPVTQ

-829 LDGLGAKVSYNYAD
+829 LDGLGAKISYNYAN
-843 SNFENQDVNL
+843 SNFKTQDIRL
-853 GDQYD
+853 GDVYD
-858 PETETVS
+858 PETDSVS
-865 PGIIPAAGLSGY
+865 PGIIPPAGLSGY

-896 AIYNYRSKY
+896 AIYNYRGKY
-905 YQDFVGGNSQLR
+905 FQDFVGGNSQLR
-917 YVGPSETVDFR
+917 YVAPSETVDFR
-928 ASMDLMPGVSLR
+928 ASLDLMKGVSLR

-964 HYYGSKYFIGLRAR
+964 HYYGAKYFIGIRAR

>member
-1 MVDNNAAMFDSIGH
+1 M
-15 NRIDIGRDEVNS
+15 NS
-27 RNQFRARAVRA
+27 RKPSRTRLLRAV
-38 ALLAGAGTTLLVAA
+38 LLAGAGPAMLIAALPVAA
-52 MPAMAQDAAAP
+52 QETDEAAAAAP
-63 AAQDEE
+63 GE

-77 RETIQNSINT
+77 RRTIQNSIET

-102 IGDLPALS
+102 IGDIPAIS

-167 SELVNNIKIYKTQQ
+167 SELVNEIKIYKTQQ

-208 QGEVKAQYNPYGD
+208 QGELKAQYNPYGD

-246 GIAIGVQR
+246 GISIGFQR

-269 WTACQA
+269 WTACRA
-275 DIVVANNNCNEYTRD
+275 DVTVTNGNCTELARD
-290 EYEEDHP
+290 DYGDGIP
-297 FYLVPNA
+297 YYLVPNS
-304 YTFRQISEVDKRDAI
+304 YIFRQISETDQRDAV

-344 VESRRDLNLS
+344 VESRRDLTIS

-361 DVVYD
+361 NVEYD
-366 ENGVVQS
+366 ANGIIRHAE
-373 LNGQSAIESN
+373 GTSALESN

-403 PNDRLTLTLDGS
+403 PNDRLTLTADAS
-415 YSRTIRLEDERNV
+415 YSRTIRKEIERNF
-428 RLRTDQRDLNG
+428 RLRTDPMDVNG
-439 NLNFFAGPQNNNIRV
+439 VRTVFNNMRI
-454 PYSYEITPGSF
+454 PYSYDLAPGSF

-491 DQSRRHNEIFAGR
+491 DESKRHNKIIAGR
-504 FDAGYEMDGF
+504 FDAAYEMDGF
-514 LSKLSAGVRWSEM
+514 LSRLSAGVRWSEL
-527 TFRDYDVRNED
+527 TFRDYDIRNGDFNLNPAIAED
-538 FDLTSDLDEERRINN
+538 RRINN
-553 LCRRAFPQTGFLS
+553 LCRNRAFPQTGYLS
-566 AAEGNSINS
+566 DADGNSIHS
-575 WATFDVDCLFREYT
+575 WATFDVDCLFREYMGT
-589 GSEDPGAL
+589 EDPGL
-597 ADKRAPANRDV
+597 PDDTRSVANRDV
-608 TERTLAG
+608 TERVLAG
-615 YIMADYDADLGSMPV
+615 YVMADYEADLGAMPV
-630 RGNIGVRVVKTDVT
+630 RGNIGVRIVKTDVT
-644 SNGLRSDLTI
+644 SNGLRSDLAI
-654 IDNGDGTIRLDTT
+654 VDNGDGTFRLEAT

-677 SNTRILPS
+677 GNTRILPS
-685 INAIFEVAPDTLL
+685 INAIFEVAPNTLL
-698 RVAGYRAMSRPAP
+698 RVAGYRAMSRPNP

-719 FQIDADDFT
+719 IRLEDGGSFT
-728 SVEEAIGNV
+728 SIEDAIDNV
-737 RANGSPRLKPLMSWN
+737 LANGSPRLKPLMSWN

-764 SLLSATVYYKQF
+764 SLLAATLYYKQF
-776 NGGFQPVVFDEQF
+776 TGGFQPVVFDEAF
-789 VIDGQTVTVPVTQ
+789 TIDGQTVTVPVTQ

-821 RFSFLPKP
+821 RFAFLPKP

-843 SNFENQDVNL
+843 SNFESQDIRL
-853 GDQYD
+853 GDIYD
-858 PETETVS
+858 PETDTVS
-865 PGIIPAAGLSGY
+865 PGLIPAAGLSGY

-882 SAQAYYEI
+882 SAQAYYDI

-928 ASMDLMPGVSLR
+928 ASLDLMKGVSLH
-940 FEALNLFN
+940 FQAVNIFN
-948 EPKATY
+948 EPKVTY

-964 HYYGSKYFIGLRAR
+964 HYYGSKYFIGVRAK

>member
-1 MVDNNAAMFDSIGH
+1 M
-15 NRIDIGRDEVNS
+15 NS
-27 RNQFRARAVRA
+27 QSQTRARALRA
-38 ALLAGAGTTLLVAA
+38 AFLTGAGSTLLLAA
-52 MPAMAQDAAAP
+52 MPA
-63 AAQDEE
+63 AAQDSAEADTTAPADDG
-69 DAIVVTGI
+69 DAIVVSGI
-77 RETIQNSINT
+77 RATIQDSINV
-87 KREETAIVDALSADD
+87 KRQETAIVDALSADD
-102 IGDLPALS
+102 IGDIPAIS

-147 NGRDATNGSGDR
+147 NGRDASNGSGDR

-181 ADLVEGGVAGTIE
+181 ASLVEGGVAGTIE
-194 IGTLRPLDFGKRRI
+194 IGTLRPLDFGKQRL
-208 QGEVKAQYNPYGD
+208 QGEIKAQYNPYGD
-221 RIVGSGGIGWRGT
+221 RVVGSGGGVGWRGT
-234 LSYVDQFANDTI
+234 LSYIDQFANDTI

-254 NDTNNPEETYAASTT
+254 NDTNNPEETYAASST

-275 DIVVANNNCNEYTRD
+275 APVVANGNCDEFIRD
-290 EYEEDHP
+290 EYGQNLP

-304 YTFRQISEVDKRDAI
+304 YTFRQISETDKRDAV
-319 FGAIQWRPSDQF
+319 FGSIQWRPSDQF

-344 VESRRDLNLS
+344 VESRRDLNIS
-354 EARRSLT
+354 EGRAGLT
-361 DVVYD
+361 NVVYD
-366 ENGVVQS
+366 ENGIVQS
-373 LNGQSAIESN
+373 LNGLSAIEST
-383 GSELSRAEEYL
+383 GSELSRSEEYL
-394 GGGLSVEWQ
+394 GGGLSIEWK
-403 PNDRLTLTLDGS
+403 PSDRLTLTADGS
-415 YSRTIRLEDERNV
+415 YSRTIRKEVERNV
-428 RLRTDQRDLNG
+428 RLRTAATDVNG
-439 NLNFFAGPQNNNIRV
+439 VRTAFNNRRI
-454 PYSYEITPGSF
+454 PYKYEITPGSF

-480 DLFWDDARFRR
+480 DLFWEDARLRR
-491 DQSRRHNEIFAGR
+491 DEAKRHNEIFAGR
-504 FDAGYEMDGF
+504 FDATYELDGF
-514 LSKLSAGVRWSEM
+514 LKTISAGGRWSQL
-527 TFRDYDVRNED
+527 TYRDYDVRNED
-538 FDLTSDLDEERRINN
+538 PSLVTPIAEDKRINN
-553 LCRRAFPQTGFLS
+553 ICRQAFPQTDFLS
-566 AAEGNSINS
+566 AAKGNGINS
-575 WATFDVDCLFREYT
+575 WATFDVDCLFREYLGT
-589 GSEDPGAL
+589 EDPGNL
-597 ADKRAPANRDV
+597 ADTRSPANRDV

-615 YIMADYDADLGSMPV
+615 YVMAEYDADMGNMPV
-630 RGNIGVRVVKTDVT
+630 RGNFGVRVINTRVVSD
-644 SNGLRSDLTI
+644 GLRSPLTVV
-654 IDNGDGTIRLDTT
+654 NNPDGTITLTST
-667 GDFETVTIKS
+667 GEFETVTIKS

-685 INAIFEVAPDTLL
+685 INAIFEVAPDTQL
-698 RVAGYRAMSRPAP
+698 RLAGYRAMSRPNP
-711 SALGAGRT
+711 SALGAGRVVT
-719 FQIDADDFT
+719 LRDENGSYDTIEDAIRNIT
-728 SVEEAIGNV
+728 
-737 RANGSPRLKPLMSWN
+737 ANGSPRLKPLMSWN

-764 SLLSATVYYKQF
+764 SILSATVYYKQF
-776 NGGFQPVVFDEQF
+776 SGGFQPVVFDEELM
-789 VIDGQTVTVPVTQ
+789 VDGKQITVPVTQ

-843 SNFENQDVNL
+843 SNFETQDIRL

-865 PGIIPAAGLSGY
+865 PGIIPPANISGY

-905 YQDFVGGNSQLR
+905 FQDFVGGNSQLR

-928 ASMDLMPGVSLR
+928 ASLDLMKGVSLR
-940 FEALNLFN
+940 FEALNIFN
-948 EPKATY
+948 EPKSTY

-964 HYYGSKYFIGLRAR
+964 HYYGAKYFIGIRAR

>member
-1 MVDNNAAMFDSIGH
+1 M
-15 NRIDIGRDEVNS
+15 NS
-27 RNQFRARAVRA
+27 RDQIRARMLRA
-38 ALLAGAGTTLLVAA
+38 ALLAGAGSTLLLAA
-52 MPAMAQDAAAP
+52 APAMAQDAPAP
-63 AAQDEE
+63 QAEGEE

-87 KREETAIVDALSADD
+87 KREETAIVDALSSDD
-102 IGDLPALS
+102 IGDIPAIS

-181 ADLVEGGVAGTIE
+181 ASLVEGGVAGTIE
-194 IGTLRPLDFGKRRI
+194 IGTLRPLDFGKRRL
-208 QGEVKAQYNPYGD
+208 QGEIKAQYNPYGD
-221 RIVGSGGIGWRGT
+221 RITGGSGGIGWRGT

-275 DIVVANNNCNEYTRD
+275 SPVVANNNCNEYERD
-290 EYEEDHP
+290 EYGQNLP

-304 YTFRQISEVDKRDAI
+304 YTFRQISETDKRDAI

-361 DVVYD
+361 DVVFD
-366 ENGVVQS
+366 ENGIVQS
-373 LNGQSAIESN
+373 LSGESALESN

-403 PNDRLTLTLDGS
+403 PSDRLTLTVDGS
-415 YSRTIRLEDERNV
+415 YSRTIRVEDERNF
-428 RLRTDQRDLNG
+428 RLRTDPRDLNG
-439 NLNFFAGPQNNNIRV
+439 NTTVFNDMRI
-454 PYSYEITPGSF
+454 PYTYEIRPGSF

-491 DQSRRHNEIFAGR
+491 DQSRRHNEIIAGR

-514 LSKLSAGVRWSEM
+514 LSKLSAGTRWSEM

-538 FDLTSDLDEERRINN
+538 FDLTSDIDEERRINN
-553 LCRRAFPQTGFLS
+553 QCRRAFPQTGFLS
-566 AAEGNSINS
+566 AADGNSINS

-597 ADKRAPANRDV
+597 ADKRSPANRDV

-615 YIMADYDADLGSMPV
+615 YVMAEYDADLGNIPV

-644 SNGLRSDLTI
+644 SNGLRSDFAL
-654 IDNGDGTIRLDTT
+654 IDNGDGTFRLEATD
-667 GDFETVTIKS
+667 DFETVTIKN

-685 INAIFEVAPDTLL
+685 VNAIFEVAPNMLL

-719 FQIDADDFT
+719 FTLDDGGSFT
-728 SVEEAIGNV
+728 SIEDAIDNV

-764 SLLSATVYYKQF
+764 SLLSATLYYKQF
-776 NGGFQPVVFDEQF
+776 SGGFQPVVFNEDFTINGE
-789 VIDGQTVTVPVTQ
+789 TVNVPVTQ

-843 SNFENQDVNL
+843 SNFTNQDVNL

-858 PETETVS
+858 PGTETVS

-882 SAQAYYEI
+882 SAQAYYEL

-928 ASMDLMPGVSLR
+928 ASLDLMKGVSLR
-940 FEALNLFN
+940 FEALNIFN

-964 HYYGSKYFIGLRAR
+964 HYYGAKYFIGIRAR